1 MRKLFLLIFFTF
13 FSIAAFGQK
22 VTINGYIYERGS
34 LETLPGTLIY
44 EPQSQAAVTAN
55 TYGFYTITL
64 PYRDSLFIVFS
75 SFGYVNDT
83 LWLKTNEDIEYDV
96 HLSKVTTLETV
107 TITAE
112 KQNTEQVQMSSLKL
126 SPKEI
131 KSVPMLFGEKD
142 VFKTLLLMP
151 GVQSGSEGTSGIYV
165 RGGGPDQNLI
175 ILDEATIYNAN
186 HLLGF
191 FSIFNGDAIKSVE
204 LIKGGFPARYG
215 GRLSSVIDIN
225 MKDGN
230 KDSYHVEGGVGL
242 ISSNVMVE
250 GPIVKNKSSFMIS
263 GRTTYLD
270 LFLVPIMK
278 IAAEG
283 SSAGYYFFDLNGKFN
298 YNISAKDKI
307 YVSAYF
313 GRDKFHLAESWRDE
327 GDMEKF
333 GVGLFWQNA
342 TATARW
348 NHVFTNKI
356 FSNLSAIFS
365 DYKMNTYSDYTYR
378 YQDYGQT
385 ETSSFNSD
393 FNSGIR
399 DYTLKYDLSFIPNA
413 THKLL
418 TGVAL
423 TYHEARPN
431 AYVVKADTTTIRKVD
446 KEKGLEY
453 AFYVEDEINIR
464 NRFRINPGIRLVGFS
479 VPKKTYFSPEPR
491 LSMSYNILS
500 NLAVKASYAMM
511 SQSMILLSTSTIG
524 LPTDLWVPVTE
535 NVRPQRS
542 QQVALGIHYDLKKP
556 QLSFSLEGYYKKM
569 DNILAYKEGSSY
581 FMDMLEN
588 LLDESPAA
596 NNFESQ
602 WSKQVTSGQ
611 GWSYGM
617 EFLVRKDVGKFTGWL
632 GYTLSWT
639 QQQFDDLNFGK
650 PFFARYDRRHDI
662 SVVLMYSPKSWV
674 NLSLSWVYA
683 TGNAVTLPTSTYP
696 SQSMYNYLNQTQ
708 VPIEDVDPYGGY
720 MFYIEDYGEK
730 NNIRMKPFHH
740 LDVAVQFIKP
750 HKKNTGQ
757 SIFEI
762 SIYNLYNHKN
772 PFFYYVGTEYDRET
786 QTSRQVIYQLSIFPI
801 VPNFTYH
808 FKF

>member
-13 FSIAAFGQK
+13 FSIAAFCQK
-22 VTINGYIYERGS
+22 VTISGYIYELGS

-44 EPQSQAAVTAN
+44 EPVSQAAVTAN
-55 TYGFYTITL
+55 NYGFYTITL
-64 PYRDSLFIVFS
+64 PYRDSMYVVFS
-75 SFGYVNDT
+75 SFGYSNDT
-83 LWLKTNEDIEYDV
+83 LWLKTNENIEYDV

-313 GRDKFHLAESWRDE
+313 GRDKFHLEEEWRDE
-327 GDMEKF
+327 GDREKF
-333 GVGLFWQNA
+333 DVGMFWQNA

-356 FSNLSAIFS
+356 FSNLSAVFS
-365 DYKMNTYSDYTYR
+365 DYKMNTYSNYKYR
-378 YQDYGQT
+378 YRDEDNV
-385 ETSSFNSD
+385 ETSSYNSD

-413 THKLL
+413 THKLMA
-418 TGVAL
+418 GAAI

-431 AYVVKADTTTIRKVD
+431 AMVMKIDTFAVRQVE

-453 AFYVEDEINIR
+453 AVYVEDEINIR
-464 NRFRINPGIRLVGFS
+464 NRFRINPGLRLVGFS
-479 VPKKTYFSPEPR
+479 VTNKTYFSPEPR

-500 NLAVKASYAMM
+500 NLALKASYAMM

-535 NVRPQRS
+535 NVKPQRS
-542 QQVALGIHYDLKKP
+542 QQVALGLHYDLKNP
-556 QLSFSLEGYYKKM
+556 QLSFSLEGYYKRM
-569 DNILAYKEGSSY
+569 NNVLAYKEGSSY
-581 FMDMLEN
+581 FLEMLEN
-588 LLDESPAA
+588 LLDETPVGNSFASTWS
-596 NNFESQ
+596 NN
-602 WSKQVTSGQ
+602 VTSGKS
-611 GWSYGM
+611 WSYGM

-639 QQQFDDLNFGK
+639 KQQFDDLNFGK

>member
-313 GRDKFHLAESWRDE
+313 GRDKFHLEEEWRDE
-327 GDMEKF
+327 GDREKF
-333 GVGLFWQNA
+333 DVGMFWQNA

-356 FSNLSAIFS
+356 FSNLSAVFS
-365 DYKMNTYSDYTYR
+365 DYTMNTYSNYKYR
-378 YQDYGQT
+378 YSDEDNV
-385 ETSSFNSD
+385 ETSSYNSD

-399 DYTLKYDLSFIPNA
+399 DYSLKYDLSFIPNA
-413 THKLL
+413 THKLMA
-418 TGVAL
+418 GAAI

-431 AYVVKADTTTIRKVD
+431 AMVMKIDTFAVRQVE

-453 AFYVEDEINIR
+453 AVYVEDEINIR
-464 NRFRINPGIRLVGFS
+464 NRFRINPGLRLVGFS
-479 VPKKTYFSPEPR
+479 VTNKTYFSPEPR

-500 NLAVKASYAMM
+500 NLALKASYAMM

-535 NVRPQRS
+535 NVKPQRS
-542 QQVALGIHYDLKKP
+542 QQVALGLHYDLKNP
-556 QLSFSLEGYYKKM
+556 QLSFSLEGYYKRM
-569 DNILAYKEGSSY
+569 NNVLAYKEGSSY
-581 FMDMLEN
+581 FLEMLEN
-588 LLDESPAA
+588 LLDETPVGNSFASTWS
-596 NNFESQ
+596 NN
-602 WSKQVTSGQ
+602 VTSGKS
-611 GWSYGM
+611 WSYGM

-639 QQQFDDLNFGK
+639 KQQFDDLNFGK